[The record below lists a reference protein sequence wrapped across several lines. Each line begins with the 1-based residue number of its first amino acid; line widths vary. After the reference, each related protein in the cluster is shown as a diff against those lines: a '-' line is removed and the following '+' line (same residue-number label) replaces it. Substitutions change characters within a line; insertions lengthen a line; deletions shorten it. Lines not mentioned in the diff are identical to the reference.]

1 MIYLNA
7 QADSVLPPGLAGTP
21 FDDVFKAIQRVAAE
35 AFDVEPRAWRAAV
48 AWGWYLLSYVEI
60 LSGSDAA
67 IAFLPAVLVSEDA
80 PLVKDDQTAEDLALL
95 LSLWREYTPTF
106 ERLEGLYTAFAAA
119 VDVRPVT
126 DDESRGIVPIPEDA
140 KNAFYVVI
148 KDVDWSRPLLL
159 SEADTIA
166 RRATPLGAL
175 PVVYYGFEQPF
186 GVFAG
191 LAYGDAASFV
201 GADAPATYDATNVY
215 GSMSRLAD
223 GSASKVA
230 SAGTLKMPLE
240 FKATTPDYALYV
252 VRLPSAAALTEN
264 RRSYIR
270 SLNLV
275 FKLGLKTANAVLDDW
290 INTNANFLYYENR
303 EILYYETLSEAS
315 AMADTLNA
323 EFLTDTDPVPYYAGL
338 FDGGFFGFVKK

>member
-35 AFDVEPRAWRAAV
+35 TFNVEPRAWRAAV
-48 AWGWYLLSYVEI
+48 AWGWYLLSHVEI
-60 LSGSDAA
+60 LSDSDAA
-67 IAFLPAVLVSEDA
+67 ASFLPAVLVSESA

-106 ERLEGLYTAFAAA
+106 ERLEGLYAAFAAT

-126 DDESRGIVPIPEDA
+126 DDESRGIVPLPEDA

-159 SEADTIA
+159 SEAETIA

-215 GSMSRLAD
+215 GSMSKTAD
-223 GSASKVA
+223 GSISKVA
-230 SAGTLKMPLE
+230 SAGSLKMPLD
-240 FKATTPDYALYV
+240 FKSTTPDYALYAI
-252 VRLPSAAALTEN
+252 RLPSASALTEH
-264 RRSYIR
+264 RTSYAR
-270 SLNLV
+270 SLYKVFGMGLIAAGALV
-275 FKLGLKTANAVLDDW
+275 DDW
-290 INTNANFLYYENR
+290 VNTGANFLYYENR
-303 EILYYETLSEAS
+303 ETLYYETLTEAS
-315 AMADTLNA
+315 AVADRLNTNLYSGSA
-323 EFLTDTDPVPYYAGL
+323 PFYVEL

>member
-21 FDDVFKAIQRVAAE
+21 FDDVFKAIQRVAAG

-48 AWGWYLLSYVEI
+48 AWGWYLLSHVEI

-67 IAFLPAVLVSEDA
+67 IAFLPAVLVSESA

-95 LSLWREYTPTF
+95 LSLWREYAPTF
-106 ERLEGLYTAFAAA
+106 ERLEGLYTAFAATA
-119 VDVRPVT
+119 DVRPVT
-126 DDESRGIVPIPEDA
+126 DDESRGVAPIPEDA

-159 SEADTIA
+159 SEAETIA

-186 GVFAG
+186 AVFAG

-215 GSMSRLAD
+215 GSMSKTAD
-223 GSASKVA
+223 GSISKVA

-240 FKATTPDYALYV
+240 FKATTPDYALYAIQ
-252 VRLPSAAALTEN
+252 LPSTAALTA
-264 RRSYIR
+264 RKGLYTI
-270 SLNLV
+270 NLARALSISNPAAAEV
-275 FKLGLKTANAVLDDW
+275 VQSW
-290 INTNANFLYYENR
+290 IDTGARFLYYDDRGE
-303 EILYYETLSEAS
+303 LYFDTLSEAS
-315 AMADTLNA
+315 AFADLLNA
-323 EFLTDTDPVPYYAGL
+323 NLSAVMTPYYAEL